1 MMCARSASASPDAS
15 RPRHFSRSH
24 NQLVRRSTTQDG
36 SGRHDDAALDDIL
49 QLPDIS
55 RPVVLF
61 QREHQFL
68 RDLIDC
74 FALLFGKPTDEMF
87 RQQPDISSPFA
98 ERRNRDRKHAQA
110 VIEVGAEFLLFHH
123 TAQVLI
129 CRGDDPHVGVKGMA
143 AAQAFELLFL
153 EHPEQLR
160 LQFQWKIADLVQEK
174 RAPVGGLEPSDGLRH
189 SAGECAPFAT
199 EELALQQGI
208 RYRRATECD
217 ETILAPWAALVNR
230 PGNQFLASPGLALN
244 QDGRIER
251 RDHVDVAEQSTKL
264 RAASDQI

>member
-1 MMCARSASASPDAS
+1 MRLSKRCSRKSEVGGGAMCPSDDPIGGTKRRDDVCTLGIRQSPDAS
-15 RPRHFSRSH
+15 RPPHFSRSH
-24 NQLVRRSTTQDG
+24 SQLVRRSTTQDG
-36 SGRHDDAALDDIL
+36 SGRHDDAALNDIL

-74 FALLFGKPTDEMF
+74 FALLFREPTDEMF

-98 ERRNRDRKHAQA
+98 ERRNGDRKHVQA
-110 VIEVGAEFLLFHH
+110 VIEVGAESLLFHH

-129 CRGDDPHVGVKGMA
+129 RRGDDPHVGVQGMA
-143 AAQAFELLFL
+143 AAQALELLFL
-153 EHPEQLR
+153 EDPEKLR

-199 EELALQQGI
+199 EELALQQGFGI
-208 RYRRATECD
+208 AAQLSATKRFLYR
-217 ETILAPWAALVNR
+217 
-230 PGNQFLASPGLALN
+230 GLP
-244 QDGRIER
+244 
-251 RDHVDVAEQSTKL
+251 S
-264 RAASDQI
+264 